1 MHISATD
8 IPGVL
13 LLSSERIGDAR
24 GSFARLFCSDEL
36 AAPLGN
42 RHIAQI
48 NHSFSAERGTLRG
61 MHYQLPPAA
70 EMKIVRCLAGSIW
83 DVVLDLRTSSPTFL
97 QWRAFE
103 LDARKDQALL
113 IPEGCAH
120 GFQTLSDDVQLL
132 YLHSA
137 PYARELERGIR
148 FNDPRIAIQWPLT
161 PGNISQRDL
170 LHPLLTSDFP
180 GIEL

>member
-1 MHISATD
+1 MHTVATD
-8 IPGVL
+8 IPGAFL
-13 LLSSERIGDAR
+13 LHSTRLGDAR
-24 GSFARLFCSDEL
+24 GSFARLFCSSDL
-36 AAPLGN
+36 AGPLGH

-70 EMKIVRCLAGSIW
+70 EMKIVRCMAGRIW
-83 DVVLDLRTSSPTFL
+83 DVILDLRTQSPTFL

-103 LDARKDQALL
+103 LDAQRDEALL

-132 YLHSA
+132 YLHTA
-137 PYARELERGIR
+137 PYNRELERGIR
-148 FNDPRIAIQWPLT
+148 FDDPRIAIEWPLA
-161 PGNISQRDL
+161 PGNISPRDL

-180 GIEL
+180 GIEP